1 MVDMENIE
9 LFHKIS
15 AGLLVLTG
23 IMHSLTPI
31 VYGTI
36 DMNIISFVLFGAIYL
51 ALGILLIL
59 KEDQKII
66 ALLSIIFPLIGLIGG
81 TVILITTF
89 SVYLLIMLIIDP
101 VIIILRILV
110 LKEM

>member
-1 MVDMENIE
+1 MVSMGNTE

-15 AGLLVLTG
+15 ALLLVITG
-23 IMHSLTPI
+23 IMHLLTPL
-31 VYGTI
+31 VYQSM
-36 DMNIISFVLFGAIYL
+36 DMNVVSFVLFGVIYL

-101 VIIILRILV
+101 IIIILRILV